1 MSIAKA
7 DRKCVHWQVS
17 GQLFGHDGDTAPSP
31 REPRLGVSRHRHDC
45 LALSQGASVN
55 ARRPVRKPP
64 QPDFAPWS
72 ESHRRMLPPDPHCS
86 GRQGKAAHSRVPR
99 PVDYASLPV
108 PFPSEVSE
116 PGVAVRVK
124 LSPRKRSRL
133 ELPPGMKL
141 CTSCNQ
147 VLPVAE
153 FGEPQRQEG
162 RTLS

>member
-64 QPDFAPWS
+64 QPTS
-72 ESHRRMLPPDPHCS
+72 RRRMKDIGGCCRRTHTARAVKEKL
-86 GRQGKAAHSRVPR
+86 RIREYAACRLRV
-99 PVDYASLPV
+99 VTSTV
-108 PFPSEVSE
+108 P
-116 PGVAVRVK
+116 
-124 LSPRKRSRL
+124 
-133 ELPPGMKL
+133 
-141 CTSCNQ
+141 Q
-147 VLPVAE
+147 
-153 FGEPQRQEG
+153 
-162 RTLS
+162 